1 MKHLTKNRK
10 EILEIIS
17 ASKKPLNVKQI
28 KTQVDFDTS
37 TIYRALD
44 FLESLEYIHSV
55 IFDNEK
61 YYFKDKNGNFII
73 CNSCRKIEAF
83 PVQSI
88 SIHRCSR
95 HLNAT
100 SCISLIFNNF
110 ICAHNNNNSFWA
122 KGQRSN
128 PIAAAIHVHNFT
140 VKGNSIGACDKYIGG
155 QLFTAHIIGFCRWQ
169 TLMIKYRIAKFL
181 QKLAD

>member
-10 EILEIIS
+10 KILEIIS

-28 KTQVDFDTS
+28 KIQVDFDTS

-73 CNSCRKIEAF
+73 CNSCRKIEVF

-88 SIHRCSR
+88 IKEENILKQEFGFLPLSH
-95 HLNAT
+95 
-100 SCISLIFNNF
+100 IFLF
-110 ICAHNNNNSFWA
+110 
-122 KGQRSN
+122 KGLCKKCN
-128 PIAAAIHVHNFT
+128 T
-140 VKGNSIGACDKYIGG
+140 
-155 QLFTAHIIGFCRWQ
+155 
-169 TLMIKYRIAKFL
+169 
-181 QKLAD
+181 

>member
-44 FLESLEYIHSV
+44 FLESLESIHSV

-61 YYFKDKNGNFII
+61 Y
-73 CNSCRKIEAF
+73 
-83 PVQSI
+83 
-88 SIHRCSR
+88 
-95 HLNAT
+95 
-100 SCISLIFNNF
+100 
-110 ICAHNNNNSFWA
+110 
-122 KGQRSN
+122 
-128 PIAAAIHVHNFT
+128 
-140 VKGNSIGACDKYIGG
+140 
-155 QLFTAHIIGFCRWQ
+155 
-169 TLMIKYRIAKFL
+169 
-181 QKLAD
+181 